1 MTDTTRRPGDE
12 PLTETPRTTART
24 PLSGTRDGVPEGST
38 GTTRRPGDEPPAETP
53 GTTTGTPL
61 SGTRDGVR
69 DGVRRDDPLG
79 DPRRDTYEKGARA
92 GVPDRHE
99 GTGGTPDAH
108 TLLDERRDRHGG
120 DRALE
125 EAHGSRLLRL
135 DDGEKFSE
143 RLQHA
148 VAGFVDTPRDSV
160 AEADRVLEE
169 LAARF
174 TDAVTERRR
183 TLRRSWRTEDVG
195 EGPNAAETGTEQ
207 LRLAL
212 RDYRELA
219 ERLLRA

>member
-12 PLTETPRTTART
+12 PLTETPRTTGTGT
-24 PLSGTRDGVPEGST
+24 PGTPGTTGTTGTSLPGTRDGVHDGVHEGS
-38 GTTRRPGDEPPAETP
+38 
-53 GTTTGTPL
+53 
-61 SGTRDGVR
+61 RDGLR
-69 DGVRRDDPLG
+69 DGVRRDDPHG

-99 GTGGTPDAH
+99 GTGGVPDAH

-148 VAGFVDTPRDSV
+148 VTGFVDTPRESV

-169 LAARF
+169 MAARF
-174 TDAVTERRR
+174 ADAVTERRR
-183 TLRRSWRTEDVG
+183 TLRRSWQTEDVG
-195 EGPNAAETGTEQ
+195 EGPHTAETGTEQ

>member
-12 PLTETPRTTART
+12 PLTEAPRTTTRT
-24 PLSGTRDGVPEGST
+24 TV
-38 GTTRRPGDEPPAETP
+38 P
-53 GTTTGTPL
+53 GTHG
-61 SGTRDGVR
+61 GVGE
-69 DGVRRDDPLG
+69 DAHQDLHG
-79 DPRRDTYEKGARA
+79 DPRRDTYEKGARPGAPDLREDTGTATPARDGVGPSAA
-92 GVPDRHE
+92 GRSR
-99 GTGGTPDAH
+99 TGGTPDTH
-108 TLLDERRDRHGG
+108 TSLDERRDRHGG
-120 DRALE
+120 DRALD
-125 EAHGSRLLRL
+125 EAHGPRLLPH
-135 DDGEKFSE
+135 DDGDKLTAQ
-143 RLQHA
+143 LQHA

-183 TLRRSWRTEDVG
+183 TLRRSWQTEDVG

>member
-1 MTDTTRRPGDE
+1 MTDTPRRPGDE
-12 PLTETPRTTART
+12 PLTEAPRTTSRT
-24 PLSGTRDGVPEGST
+24 TVPGTRDGVGE
-38 GTTRRPGDEPPAETP
+38 DVQQD
-53 GTTTGTPL
+53 L
-61 SGTRDGVR
+61 H
-69 DGVRRDDPLG
+69 G
-79 DPRRDTYEKGARA
+79 DPRRDAYEKGARSGAPDLREDTGTVTPAPGGA
-92 GVPDRHE
+92 GSSAAGRSR
-99 GTGGTPDAH
+99 TGGTPD
-108 TLLDERRDRHGG
+108 TYTSLDERRDRHGG

-125 EAHGSRLLRL
+125 EAHGPRLLPH
-135 DDGEKFSE
+135 DDRDKLSAQ
-143 RLQHA
+143 LQHA

-219 ERLLRA
+219 ERLLHA